1 MTGMS
6 GRHEV
11 EEPEPREARIG
22 SLQRPD
28 ADDDERLRGWQ
39 AEMLHR
45 MGYRAA
51 TAEGLVAVAWLNG
64 DQIDLTHRIADL
76 LAGGATHGQAVRITL
91 GAEPIVIA
99 LLAE

>member
-1 MTGMS
+1 MADMF
-6 GRHEV
+6 GRREV
-11 EEPEPREARIG
+11 NEPQPREGKDRSGAG
-22 SLQRPD
+22 SAP
-28 ADDDERLRGWQ
+28 DDDERLRGWQ
-39 AEMLHR
+39 ADMLHR